1 MDVKIIIC
9 LIFVV
14 LASLPETS
22 ENRYDALQSND
33 EIDEDGE
40 VERLLQDG
48 SDELS
53 DDDDDDYDDNNEI
66 LRHDP
71 RPFSRRRRFRT
82 CFRKKKEQYVDGF
95 VFLIVGYIFVLI
107 DQFVDVSSKISHY
120 NKTIYKNLLRVK

>member
-82 CFRKKKEQYVDGF
+82 CFRKKKRTICRWIRF
-95 VFLIVGYIFVLI
+95 FNRWIYICPNRPVRRCF
-107 DQFVDVSSKISHY
+107 
-120 NKTIYKNLLRVK
+120 